1 MNKVNE
7 NEIRLN
13 VKVKLLDN
21 LTKELL
27 EHLDSKGLLEKDE
40 KAKAITDVMKEL
52 IEEIEALKNFQVS
65 K

>member
-1 MNKVNE
+1 MSKLNE

-27 EHLDSKGLLEKDE
+27 AHLDSKELIKEDE

-52 IEEIEALKNFQVS
+52 IEEIAALEEKL